1 MIDELRHRAEKRVRE
16 KSEEMP
22 EPGRALSAEESR
34 PVLHDLRVHQ
44 IELEMQNEELRRTQA
59 ELETSRARYF
69 DLYDL
74 APVGYVTIGE
84 QGLILEA
91 NFTAATL
98 LGVPR
103 GALVKQRLTRFIM
116 RDDQDRYYL
125 HRKQLFATGARQVF
139 DLRLQKED
147 GTQFWARFEA
157 TTTQD
162 ADRATELCRAVVS
175 DISELK
181 RVEEERRHF
190 EHELQQAQKAESLA
204 RMAGAIA
211 HHFNNQLGVVMGNLE
226 LSMGEPPLEARHLND
241 ALLAAR
247 KAAEVSRLLLTY
259 LGQSSGDH
267 APLDLA
273 ETCRRSLPMLRA
285 ALPPGVILET
295 DLPAP
300 GPAVNANANQLQL
313 IITNLITNAWE
324 AGSGRQTPIR
334 LTIKTVSA
342 TAIPTSHR
350 FPAGWQPWDQAYACL
365 EVTDTGH
372 GIKDHD
378 IEKIFEPFFTTR
390 FAGRG
395 LGLPV
400 VLGIVH
406 AHSGGLVVESKR
418 GGGSGSAFRVYLP
431 VSAEAVARSANARAP
446 DAAELDEMHW
456 SGTVLLVED
465 EELLRR
471 TTQTTLT
478 RLGFSVLDAKD
489 GTEAVEMFR
498 QHKDMIRFVL
508 CDLTMPRMSGWDTLA
523 VLQKLA
529 PGVPVILTSGY
540 DEAHVMADGYDERP
554 QGFLGKPY
562 GIDELRDAIHHALT
576 TRKT

>member
-247 KAAEVSRLLLTY
+247 KAAEVSRLLLMY

>member
-1 MIDELRHRAEKRVRE
+1 
-16 KSEEMP
+16 
-22 EPGRALSAEESR
+22 
-34 PVLHDLRVHQ
+34 VHQ

-103 GALVKQRLTRFIM
+103 GALVKQRLTRFIVP
-116 RDDQDRYYL
+116 DDQDRYYL
-125 HRKQLFATGARQVF
+125 HRKRLFATGTRQVF

-157 TTTQD
+157 TPTQD
-162 ADRATELCRAVVS
+162 ADGATELCRAVVS

-181 RVEEERRHF
+181 RVEEERRRF

-211 HHFNNQLGVVMGNLE
+211 HHFNNQLGIVMGNLE

-273 ETCRRSLPMLRA
+273 ETCRRSLPMLQA
-285 ALPPGVILET
+285 ALPQGVVLET

-313 IITNLITNAWE
+313 MVTNLITNAWE

-342 TAIPTSHR
+342 AAIPTSHR

-365 EVTDTGH
+365 EVSDAGH
-372 GIKDHD
+372 GINDHE
-378 IEKIFEPFFTTR
+378 IEKIFEPFFTNR

-406 AHSGGLVVESKR
+406 AHSGGLVVESTR
-418 GGGSGSAFRVYLP
+418 GRGSGSTFRVFLP
-431 VSAEAVARSANARAP
+431 VSAERAERLP
-446 DAAELDEMHW
+446 DIAADRTVREEPW

-471 TTQTTLT
+471 TTRLTLT

-498 QHKDMIRFVL
+498 QHRDTIRFVL
-508 CDLTMPRMSGWDTLA
+508 CDLTMPHMSGWDTLA
-523 VLQKLA
+523 VLRTLA

-562 GIDELRDAIHHALT
+562 GIDDLRDAIRQALA
-576 TRKT
+576 RKT

>member
-1 MIDELRHRAEKRVRE
+1 VTDELRHRAEERVRQTGN
-16 KSEEMP
+16 EMP
-22 EPGRALSAEESR
+22 EPGRALSSEESR

-103 GALVKQRLTRFIM
+103 GALVKQRLTRFIVA
-116 RDDQDRYYL
+116 DDQDRYYL
-125 HRKQLFATGARQVF
+125 HRKRLFATGARQVF
-139 DLRLQKED
+139 DLRLQKQD
-147 GTQFWARFEA
+147 RTQFWARFEA

-162 ADRATELCRAVVS
+162 ADGATGLCRAVVS
-175 DISELK
+175 DISEMK
-181 RVEEERRHF
+181 RVEEERRRF
-190 EHELQQAQKAESLA
+190 EHELQQAQQAESLA

-211 HHFNNQLGVVMGNLE
+211 HHFNNQLGVVIGNLE
-226 LSMGEPPLEARHLND
+226 LSMGEHPLEARHLND

-295 DLPAP
+295 NLPVP

-324 AGSGRQTPIR
+324 AGTGRQTPIQ
-334 LTIKTVSA
+334 LTVKTVSA
-342 TAIPTSHR
+342 AEIPASHR
-350 FPAGWQPWDQAYACL
+350 FPIGWQPWDQAYVCL

-372 GIKDHD
+372 GITDHE
-378 IEKIFEPFFTTR
+378 IEKMFEPFFTTR

-418 GGGSGSAFRVYLP
+418 GRGSGSAFRVYLP
-431 VSAEAVARSANARAP
+431 LSAEAACSPHARPPHAV
-446 DAAELDEMHW
+446 DLDEVHW

-471 TTQTTLT
+471 TTRLTLT

-498 QHKDMIRFVL
+498 QHRDTIRFVL
-508 CDLTMPRMSGWDTLA
+508 CDLTMPHMSGWDTLA
-523 VLQKLA
+523 ALRTLA

-540 DEAHVMADGYDERP
+540 DEAHVMADGYDDRP
-554 QGFLGKPY
+554 QGFLGKPF
-562 GIDELRDAIHHALT
+562 GIDDLRDVIRHALAT
-576 TRKT
+576 PKT